1 MRRAL
6 SRELVSLMLTLC
18 LVFFGAV
25 EADDSAEVK
34 ALREQVENL
43 QRTVEQLQN
52 AVQSMQGAPART
64 SSPTPSQSAIDQ
76 FMSREGIGAE
86 QRPIEQVETPART
99 GGGAAQ
105 RYRHLLC
112 RVILWWG
119 IIEERWSLANV
130 TSRGPRSA
138 QTRLYL
144 G

>member
-1 MRRAL
+1 
-6 SRELVSLMLTLC
+6 MLTLC
-18 LVFFGAV
+18 PLFFGVV

-52 AVQSMQGAPART
+52 AVQSMQGAPARVP
-64 SSPTPSQSAIDQ
+64 SPTPSQSAIDQ

-86 QRPIEQVETPART
+86 QRPIEQVETPVRT

-105 RYRHLLC
+105 RYIDISFVGSFFGGASSKRDGALQTLQAGATIRANAALPWL
-112 RVILWWG
+112 RVK
-119 IIEERWSLANV
+119 
-130 TSRGPRSA
+130 SA
-138 QTRLYL
+138 SP